1 MAKRVPNGT
10 QFIEFYCMSNSL
22 AYYRVEG
29 DKVLK
34 YDGHVFGETGIAVDD
49 VCEHNDYIRV
59 SDKYDQNY

>member
-10 QFIEFYCMSNSL
+10 HYIESYHMSQSL
-22 AYYRVEG
+22 AYIRIEG

-34 YDGHVFGETGIAVDD
+34 HDGYAFSETGISVDD
-49 VCEHNDYIRV
+49 VCEHNDFIRV